1 LHTLHSLIPRT
12 FRNQEERTMDQKKA
26 AVHKP
31 QKATLGRMIW
41 KHRALML
48 MLLVGLVYYIIFHY
62 GPMYGIQIAFKDYK
76 FRKGIWGSSW
86 VGFHWF
92 IRMFSGQNFAVVFRN
107 TVLISLYKLI
117 AGFPAPIIF
126 ALLLNDLGG
135 KWFKKT
141 VQTVSYLPHFL
152 SWVILGGIFLQILS
166 PSTGAVNYVIK
177 LFGGEPIYFLGDP
190 RWFRS
195 TMVILSVWKGFGW
208 GSIIYL
214 ATISGIDPG
223 LYEAATIDGANR
235 FQQAL
240 HITLPSITPI
250 ISIMFI
256 MNSGSI
262 INDDF
267 DQIFN
272 LYNENVYRVGDVIST
287 YVYRQGLIEMKYSY
301 TTAVGVFKNVISFA
315 IILLT
320 NFITSKFSE
329 YGIW

>member
-1 LHTLHSLIPRT
+1 MTHAEKSIS
-12 FRNQEERTMDQKKA
+12 A
-26 AVHKP
+26 APKVSIWKR
-31 QKATLGRMIW
+31 LW
-41 KHRALML
+41 KHRALMI
-48 MLLVGLVYYIIFHY
+48 MLLVGLVYYAIFCY

-76 FRKGIWGSSW
+76 FRKGIWGSEW
-86 VGFHWF
+86 VGLDWF
-92 IRMFSGQNFAVVFRN
+92 RKMFAGQNFIVVFRN
-107 TVLISLYKLI
+107 TILISLYKMI

-126 ALLLNDLGG
+126 ALLLNELGG

-166 PSTGAVNYVIK
+166 PSTGAANYLIRM
-177 LFGGEPIYFLGDP
+177 FGGTPIYFLGDI

-195 TMVILSVWKGFGW
+195 TMVVLSVWKSFGW

-214 ATISGIDPG
+214 ATMSSINPE
-223 LYEAATIDGANR
+223 LYEAATIDGAGR
-235 FQQAL
+235 WTQAM
-240 HITLPSITPI
+240 HITVPSIAPI
-250 ISIMFI
+250 IAIMFI

-272 LYNENVYRVGDVIST
+272 LYNETVYRVGDVIST
-287 YVYRQGLIEMKYSY
+287 YVYRQGLVEMKYSY
-301 TTAVGVFKNVISFA
+301 TTAVGLFKNVISFA

-320 NFITSKFSE
+320 NFITSKFSD

>member
-1 LHTLHSLIPRT
+1 
-12 FRNQEERTMDQKKA
+12 
-26 AVHKP
+26 
-31 QKATLGRMIW
+31 
-41 KHRALML
+41 ML
-48 MLLVGLVYYIIFHY
+48 MLLVGLVYYAIFCY

-76 FRKGIWGSSW
+76 FRRGIWGSEW
-86 VGFHWF
+86 VGLEWF
-92 IRMFSGQNFAVVFRN
+92 RKMFSGQNFLIVFRN
-107 TVLISLYKLI
+107 TLLISLYKLI

-126 ALLLNDLGG
+126 ALLLNELDG

-141 VQTVSYLPHFL
+141 IQTVSYLPHFL
-152 SWVILGGIFLQILS
+152 SWVILGGIFMQILS
-166 PSTGAVNYVIK
+166 PSTGAVNYIIK
-177 LFGGEPIYFLGDP
+177 MFGGTPIYFLGDI

-214 ATISGIDPG
+214 ATMSSINPE

-235 FQQAL
+235 WRQTIN
-240 HITLPSITPI
+240 ITLPALAPI
-250 ISIMFI
+250 IAIMFI

-272 LYNENVYRVGDVIST
+272 LYNETVYRVGDVIST
-287 YVYRQGLIEMKYSY
+287 YTYRQGLVEMKYSY
-301 TTAVGVFKNVISFA
+301 TTAVGLFKNVISFG

-320 NFITSKFSE
+320 NFITSKFSD

>member
-1 LHTLHSLIPRT
+1 MSQAGK
-12 FRNQEERTMDQKKA
+12 N
-26 AVHKP
+26 
-31 QKATLGRMIW
+31 TLGIPKVSIWKRIW

-48 MLLVGLVYYIIFHY
+48 MLLVGLVYYAIFCY

-76 FRKGIWGSSW
+76 FRRGIWGSEW
-86 VGFHWF
+86 VGLEWF
-92 IRMFSGQNFAVVFRN
+92 RKMFSGQNFLMVFRN
-107 TVLISLYKLI
+107 TLLISLYKLI

-126 ALLLNDLGG
+126 ALLLNELDG

-141 VQTVSYLPHFL
+141 IQTVSYLPHFL
-152 SWVILGGIFLQILS
+152 SWVILGGIFMQIIS
-166 PSTGAVNYVIK
+166 PSTGAVNYIIK
-177 LFGGEPIYFLGDP
+177 MFGGTPIYFLGDI

-195 TMVILSVWKGFGW
+195 TMVIRSVWTGFGW

-214 ATISGIDPG
+214 ATMSSINPE

-235 FQQAL
+235 WRQTIN
-240 HITLPSITPI
+240 ITLPALAPI
-250 ISIMFI
+250 IAIMFI

-272 LYNENVYRVGDVIST
+272 LYNETVYRVGDVIST
-287 YVYRQGLIEMKYSY
+287 YTYRQGLVEMKYSY
-301 TTAVGVFKNVISFA
+301 TTAVGLFKNVISFG

-320 NFITSKFSE
+320 NFITSKFSD

>member
-1 LHTLHSLIPRT
+1 MSQAGK
-12 FRNQEERTMDQKKA
+12 N
-26 AVHKP
+26 
-31 QKATLGRMIW
+31 TLGIPKVSIWKRIW

-48 MLLVGLVYYIIFHY
+48 MLLVGLVYYAIFCY

-76 FRKGIWGSSW
+76 FRRGIWGSEW
-86 VGFHWF
+86 VGLEWF
-92 IRMFSGQNFAVVFRN
+92 RKMFSGQNFLIVFRN
-107 TVLISLYKLI
+107 TLLISLYKMI

-126 ALLLNDLGG
+126 ALLLNELDG

-141 VQTVSYLPHFL
+141 IQTVSYLPHFL
-152 SWVILGGIFLQILS
+152 SWVILGGIFMQILS
-166 PSTGAVNYVIK
+166 PSTGAVNYIIK
-177 LFGGEPIYFLGDP
+177 MFGGTPIYFLGDI

-214 ATISGIDPG
+214 ATMSSINPE

-235 FQQAL
+235 WRQTIN
-240 HITLPSITPI
+240 ITLPALAPI
-250 ISIMFI
+250 IAIMFI

-272 LYNENVYRVGDVIST
+272 LYNETVYRVGDVIST
-287 YVYRQGLIEMKYSY
+287 YTYRQGLVEMKYSY
-301 TTAVGVFKNVISFA
+301 TTAVGLFKNVISFG

-320 NFITSKFSE
+320 NFITSKFSD

>member
-1 LHTLHSLIPRT
+1 
-12 FRNQEERTMDQKKA
+12 
-26 AVHKP
+26 
-31 QKATLGRMIW
+31 
-41 KHRALML
+41 
-48 MLLVGLVYYIIFHY
+48 MLLVGLVYYAIFCY

-76 FRKGIWGSSW
+76 FRRGIWGSEW
-86 VGFHWF
+86 VGLEWF
-92 IRMFSGQNFAVVFRN
+92 RKMFSGQNFLMVFRN
-107 TVLISLYKLI
+107 TLLISLYKLI

-126 ALLLNDLGG
+126 ALLLNELDG

-141 VQTVSYLPHFL
+141 IQTVSYLPHFL
-152 SWVILGGIFLQILS
+152 SWVILGGIFMQILS
-166 PSTGAVNYVIK
+166 PSTGAVNYIIK
-177 LFGGEPIYFLGDP
+177 MFGGTPIYFLGDI

-214 ATISGIDPG
+214 ATMSSINPE

-235 FQQAL
+235 WRQTIN
-240 HITLPSITPI
+240 ITLPALAPI
-250 ISIMFI
+250 IAIMFI

-272 LYNENVYRVGDVIST
+272 LYNETVYRVGDVIST
-287 YVYRQGLIEMKYSY
+287 YTYRQGLVEMKYSY
-301 TTAVGVFKNVISFA
+301 TTAVGLFKNVISFG

-320 NFITSKFSE
+320 NFITSKFSD

>member
-1 LHTLHSLIPRT
+1 
-12 FRNQEERTMDQKKA
+12 
-26 AVHKP
+26 
-31 QKATLGRMIW
+31 
-41 KHRALML
+41 ML
-48 MLLVGLVYYIIFHY
+48 MLLVGLVYYAIFCY

-76 FRKGIWGSSW
+76 FRRGIWGSEW
-86 VGFHWF
+86 VGLEWF
-92 IRMFSGQNFAVVFRN
+92 RKMFSGQNFLMVFRN
-107 TVLISLYKLI
+107 TLLISLYKLI

-126 ALLLNDLGG
+126 ALLLNELDG

-141 VQTVSYLPHFL
+141 IQTVSYLPHFL
-152 SWVILGGIFLQILS
+152 SWVILGGIFMQILS
-166 PSTGAVNYVIK
+166 PSTGAVNYIIK
-177 LFGGEPIYFLGDP
+177 MFGGTPIYFLGDI

-214 ATISGIDPG
+214 ATMSSINPE

-235 FQQAL
+235 WRQTIN
-240 HITLPSITPI
+240 ITLPALAPI
-250 ISIMFI
+250 IAIMFI

-272 LYNENVYRVGDVIST
+272 LYNETVYRVGDVIST
-287 YVYRQGLIEMKYSY
+287 YTYRQGLVEMKYSY
-301 TTAVGVFKNVISFA
+301 TTAVGLFKNVISFG

-320 NFITSKFSE
+320 NFITSKFSD

>member
-1 LHTLHSLIPRT
+1 MAHAEKNIL
-12 FRNQEERTMDQKKA
+12 EAQKISIWKR
-26 AVHKP
+26 
-31 QKATLGRMIW
+31 LW
-41 KHRALML
+41 KHRALMI
-48 MLLVGLVYYIIFHY
+48 MLLVGLVYYIIFCY

-76 FRKGIWGSSW
+76 FRKGIWGSEW
-86 VGFHWF
+86 VGLDWF
-92 IRMFSGQNFAVVFRN
+92 RKMFSGQNFIVVFRN
-107 TVLISLYKLI
+107 TILISLYKMI

-126 ALLLNDLGG
+126 ALLLNELGG

-166 PSTGAVNYVIK
+166 PSTGAMNYLIRM
-177 LFGGEPIYFLGDP
+177 FGGTPIYFLGDI

-214 ATISGIDPG
+214 ATMSSINPE
-223 LYEAATIDGANR
+223 LYEAATIDGAGR
-235 FQQAL
+235 WKQAL
-240 HITLPSITPI
+240 NITIPSIAPI
-250 ISIMFI
+250 IAIMFI
-256 MNSGSI
+256 LNSGSI

-272 LYNENVYRVGDVIST
+272 LYNETVYRVGDVIST

-301 TTAVGVFKNVISFA
+301 TTAVGLFKNVISFG

>member
-1 LHTLHSLIPRT
+1 
-12 FRNQEERTMDQKKA
+12 MDQPKTQVKRNVPPLLRA
-26 AVHKP
+26 
-31 QKATLGRMIW
+31 IW

-48 MLLVGLVYYIIFHY
+48 MLLIGLVYYAIFHY
-62 GPMYGIQIAFKDYK
+62 GPIYGIQIAFKDYK
-76 FRKGIWGSSW
+76 FRRGIWGSEW
-86 VGFHWF
+86 VGLEHF
-92 IRMFSGQNFAVVFRN
+92 RAMFSGVQFWPVFRN
-107 TVLISLYKLI
+107 TVLISLYKML

-126 ALLLNDLGG
+126 ALLLNELRG

-152 SWVILGGIFLQILS
+152 SWVILGGIFIQILS
-166 PSTGAVNYVIK
+166 PSIGAVNYVIK
-177 LFGGEPIYFLGDP
+177 LMGFQPIFFLGDT
-190 RWFRS
+190 RWFR
-195 TMVILSVWKGFGW
+195 TTLVILSVWKGFGW
-208 GSIIYL
+208 GSVIYL
-214 ATISGIDPG
+214 ATLSGISPE
-223 LYEAATIDGANR
+223 LYEAAVIDGASR
-235 FQQAL
+235 WHQAL
-240 HITLPSITPI
+240 HITIPHLMPI

-287 YVYRQGLIEMKYSY
+287 YVYRKGLVETKYSY
-301 TTAVGVFKNVISFA
+301 TTAVGLFKNVIAFG

-320 NFITSKFSE
+320 NWITSKFSE